1 MGKNLLVGRLLWSL
15 LQSQGRGQNKC
26 GKGVEGDHLAMVD
39 AVLIMGVLDLV
50 HYPGHAPPVIHRVQE
65 VDTDQGPTLLLQDGE
80 VTILFPLV
88 EGMQITL
95 NHPEVLLVSE
105 MVREVDKYILPVMI
119 MLMTTIT
126 MEMEMEMEMD
136 IMTSLHLKG
145 RMHELIGGHLLVEH
159 QDLLRGPDPALLMRP
174 PDMVDD
180 FSLGKHGSR

>member
-1 MGKNLLVGRLLWSL
+1 MKLS
-15 LQSQGRGQNKC
+15 
-26 GKGVEGDHLAMVD
+26 
-39 AVLIMGVLDLV
+39 
-50 HYPGHAPPVIHRVQE
+50 
-65 VDTDQGPTLLLQDGE
+65 GPTLLLQDGE

-136 IMTSLHLKG
+136 IMNKLNDLPMTFV
-145 RMHELIGGHLLVEH
+145 LLVATWSF
-159 QDLLRGPDPALLMRP
+159 PII
-174 PDMVDD
+174 
-180 FSLGKHGSR
+180 